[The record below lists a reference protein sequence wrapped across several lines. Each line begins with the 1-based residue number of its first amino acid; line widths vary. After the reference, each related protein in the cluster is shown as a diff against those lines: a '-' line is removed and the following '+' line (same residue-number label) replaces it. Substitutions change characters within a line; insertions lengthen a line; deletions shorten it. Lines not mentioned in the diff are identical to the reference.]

1 MTELLLQLFQF
12 EYIPLI
18 AGGFAGCV
26 GGVFTA
32 WFTQR
37 ALNRRGVFS
46 YSVTHNRVGVSSE
59 DMVFGKVTVTWNEN
73 EVKNLY
79 LSTIEMKNES
89 FNDYEHVIV
98 RAYTSDTL
106 LMNEQT
112 QIVETPNPLELSD
125 RYKAQ
130 IFVKDGEVHS
140 ANQVALY
147 SGQREYIIPVFN
159 RGQSIRIT
167 YLNSANTL
175 AMPNIWLSVAIKGVK
190 LKFQAPQNQTLGV
203 PQNQAA
209 FIGVLIG
216 IVILVALPMFITDS
230 LVIAMCAMSYGFIA
244 QLPGAF
250 TIRLYRRIKEN
261 IGG

>member
-1 MTELLLQLFQF
+1 MEELLTQLLQVK
-12 EYIPLI
+12 YINLI

-37 ALNRRGVFS
+37 ALNRRGIFS

-59 DMVFGKVTVTWNEN
+59 DMVFGKVIVTWNGN

-89 FNDYEHVIV
+89 FNDYENVIV
-98 RAYTSDTL
+98 RTYTSDTL

-112 QIVETPNPLELSD
+112 QIVDTPNPLEFSD
-125 RYKAQ
+125 KYKAQ
-130 IFVKDGEVHS
+130 IFVKDGEMHS
-140 ANQVALY
+140 TNQIALY

-167 YLNSANTL
+167 YLNSANSL
-175 AMPNIWLSVAIKGVK
+175 DMPNIWLSVAIKGVK

-209 FIGVLIG
+209 FIGVVIGVGILI
-216 IVILVALPMFITDS
+216 ILPMFITNS
-230 LVIAMCAMSYGFIA
+230 WVIAIYAMLYGFVA

-250 TIRLYRRIKEN
+250 TIKLYRWIKES